1 MSHSSINPS
10 AHEAVTF
17 SEELLSKMHEAVK
30 KYPSGKEK
38 SAILQML
45 HLAQAEF
52 GWVSVP
58 TMDTL
63 AGILQIEAIEVY
75 EVATFYT
82 MFHLEPVG
90 KYVFEVCR
98 TGPCM
103 LVGSDQLIEH
113 IGKRLNIGVGETTED
128 GLFTL
133 KTAECL
139 GGCGY
144 GPLLQCRHRFH
155 EHLTPE
161 KVDALIDQYRQGN
174 IEPGA
179 L

>member
-1 MSHSSINPS
+1 MSHSTKPIIAAEPVEFS
-10 AHEAVTF
+10 A
-17 SEELLSKMHEAVK
+17 ELLAKMEEAK
-30 KYPSGKEK
+30 NLFPNGKEK
-38 SAILQML
+38 SALLKML

-58 TMDTL
+58 TMDKIADL
-63 AGILQIEAIEVY
+63 LSIQPVEVY

-113 IGKRLNIGVGETTED
+113 IGKKLNIGVGETTSD

-161 KVDALIDQYRQGN
+161 KVDELIEQYKRGE

>member
-1 MSHSSINPS
+1 MSHSTKPMIAAEPVEFS
-10 AHEAVTF
+10 A
-17 SEELLSKMHEAVK
+17 ELLAKMQEAK
-30 KYPSGKEK
+30 ALFPDGKEK
-38 SAILQML
+38 SAILKML

-58 TMDTL
+58 TMDKIAEL
-63 AGILQIEAIEVY
+63 LSIQPVEVY
-75 EVATFYT
+75 EVVTFYT

-113 IGKRLNIGVGETTED
+113 IGNKLNIGVGETTSD

-133 KTAECL
+133 KTVECL

-144 GPLLQCRHRFH
+144 GPLLQCRYRYH
-155 EHLTPE
+155 EHLTTE
-161 KVDALIDQYRQGN
+161 KVDELIEQYKRGE